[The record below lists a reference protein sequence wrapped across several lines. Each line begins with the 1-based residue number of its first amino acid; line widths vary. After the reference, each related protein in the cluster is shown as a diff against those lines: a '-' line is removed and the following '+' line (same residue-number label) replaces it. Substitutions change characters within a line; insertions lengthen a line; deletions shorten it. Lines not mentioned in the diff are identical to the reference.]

1 MTKHRTSEN
10 TSNTVDP
17 TKDDY
22 FENFCG
28 ACDNFMS
35 LDCPFISVVKENTKW
50 KYIGCRS
57 FWN

>member
-1 MTKHRTSEN
+1 MESPH
-10 TSNTVDP
+10 NTVDP

-22 FENFCG
+22 FENYCG
-28 ACDNFMS
+28 ACDNFMT

>member
-1 MTKHRTSEN
+1 MEIHFNTIDPNSEN
-10 TSNTVDP
+10 
-17 TKDDY
+17 Y
-22 FENFCG
+22 FENFCV
-28 ACDNFMS
+28 ACDNFMT